1 MEEKEREKLE
11 VERIIP
17 VNVIEDKKQMRVSVP
32 TEIVE
37 DFGIDSK
44 RHQFAWIVQREVS
57 SNRITITGR
66 FILKQ
71 NGKEENKK

>member
-1 MEEKEREKLE
+1 MEEKDNFE

-17 VNVIEDKKQMRVSVP
+17 VNIIEDKKQMRIGIP

-37 DFGIDSK
+37 DFRIDSK
-44 RHQFAWIVQREVS
+44 RHQFAWVVEKEFD
-57 SNRITITGR
+57 SNKIMISGR

-71 NGKEENKK
+71 NGKE